1 MVRCIIGKKLKP
13 DKRRTKVNMDFSK
26 EQILA
31 IRKRIAE
38 EYLEEKTPAEIT
50 DILQKDKSDI
60 EKAVEAF
67 EVFMQELPYMEV
79 IDIDDIGDNYE

>member
-1 MVRCIIGKKLKP
+1 MKMSI
-13 DKRRTKVNMDFSK
+13 DFSK

-50 DILQKDKSDI
+50 DILQKSKSDI
-60 EKAVEAF
+60 KKAVEAF
-67 EVFMQELPYMEV
+67 TVFMQELPYMEV
-79 IDIDDIGDNYE
+79 IDIDIDD